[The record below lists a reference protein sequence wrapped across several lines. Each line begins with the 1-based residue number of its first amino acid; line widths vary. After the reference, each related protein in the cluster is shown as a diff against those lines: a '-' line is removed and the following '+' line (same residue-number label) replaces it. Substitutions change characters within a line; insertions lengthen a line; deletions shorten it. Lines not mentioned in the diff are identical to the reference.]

1 MTSEKEKEKVD
12 YLFTGATIVTM
23 DEARRLVENGAIA
36 VRGQEIIGIG
46 PADEL
51 AARYEAGETVDC
63 AGKAIMPGFIN
74 AHTHV
79 PMTLLRGLADDLRL
93 DVWLMGYMM
102 PVEREFVSPEFV
114 RLGTKLACA
123 EMIRGGTTCFA
134 DMYYFENDIA
144 EVTAEAGM
152 RGVLAQSVM
161 KFPTPDAA
169 SYEDGLAASREFIQ
183 RWKGHS
189 LIVPAVGPHAPYTC
203 PPEILKACSAL
214 AQEFDVPLHIHIAET
229 ALEVEN
235 SRKENG
241 MPVVP
246 WVKRQDI
253 LDAKVIAAHCVHI
266 DEGEMRTLQHAGA
279 GVAHN
284 PTSNLKLASGVAPV
298 PLMLQVGV
306 NVGIGTD
313 GPASNNDLDMF
324 EETRLAAIL
333 AKGFTG
339 DPTALPAR
347 EALALATIGSAKAL
361 HISDLTGSL
370 ETGKRAD
377 FIVVDLQPLHNT
389 PRFKRDPEAIYS
401 QLVYVSKASDV
412 LHVIC
417 NGKMLLRDRE
427 LLTLDPQELSRQAEE
442 IAVQIDRFL
451 VAREGNVVRK
461 LLALGGLHQEE
472 SFEVQVKAQIA
483 DLNPVEA
490 VLRDSSLFTITKSSH
505 YRQYDTYF
513 TFGDQ
518 HSEQLRL
525 REDIYLDAEGRPTPR
540 SRFRLT
546 LIGAASEREFPRS
559 VILNRSRFTATPDQ
573 SLRFY
578 REYLNPLEEHEI
590 VKLRRRNRFVYKD
603 TEFAIN
609 IDEMI
614 TPDQPGYFLEIKSR
628 TWSKRDAEK
637 KAGLI
642 ADILG
647 LLKISDDQL
656 TREGYSELVAR

>member
-1 MTSEKEKEKVD
+1 MIREKVD
-12 YLFTGATIVTM
+12 FLFTGGTVVVM
-23 DEARRLVENGAIA
+23 DDNRSLLENGGVA
-36 VRGQEIIGIG
+36 VRGDKIISVG

-51 AARYEAGETVDC
+51 LDRYEAGEVIDC
-63 AGKAIMPGFIN
+63 TGKAVMPGFIN

-102 PVEREFVSPEFV
+102 PVEREFVNPDFV
-114 RLGTKLACA
+114 RLGTKIACA
-123 EMIRGGTTCFA
+123 EMIKGGTTCFA
-134 DMYYFENDIA
+134 DMYYFEDEIA
-144 EVTAEAGM
+144 QATAEAGM
-152 RGVLAQSVM
+152 RGVLAESVM
-161 KFPTPDAA
+161 KFPTPDSA
-169 SYEDGLAASREFIQ
+169 SYEDGLAYCREYIQ
-183 RWKGHS
+183 RWKGHP

-246 WVKRQDI
+246 WVKRQNI

-279 GVAHN
+279 GIAHN

-324 EETRLAAIL
+324 EETRLAALL

-347 EALALATIGSAKAL
+347 EALALATIGSARAL
-361 HISDLTGSL
+361 HLSEITGSL
-370 ETGKRAD
+370 EAGKRAD
-377 FIVVDLQPLHNT
+377 FIVIDLQPLHNT
-389 PRFKRDPEAIYS
+389 PRFNRDPEAIYS
-401 QLVYVSKASDV
+401 QLVYVSKSTDV
-412 LHVIC
+412 QHVIC
-417 NGKMLLRDRE
+417 NGEWLLRDRR
-427 LLTLDPQELSRQAEE
+427 LLTLDEHELTRQAAE
-442 IAVQIDRFL
+442 IAGKIDRFL

-472 SFEVQVKAQIA
+472 SFEVQVKAQLE
-483 DLNPVEA
+483 DLSQVQA
-490 VLRDSSLFTITKSSH
+490 VLNNPALFTITKSSY

-513 TFGDQ
+513 SFGDQ
-518 HSEQLRL
+518 HVEQLRL
-525 REDIYLDAEGRPTPR
+525 REDIYLDEEGKPTPR

-578 REYLNPLEEHEI
+578 REYLNPVEEHEL
-590 VKLRRRNRFVYKD
+590 VKLRRRNRFSYKD

-609 IDEMI
+609 LDEML
-614 TPDQPGYFLEIKSR
+614 TPAQPGYFLEIKSR

-642 ADILG
+642 TEMLDLLG
-647 LLKISDDQL
+647 VSDSQL
-656 TREGYSELVAR
+656 IREGYSTLVIR

>member
-1 MTSEKEKEKVD
+1 MTSERERVD
-12 YLFTGATIVTM
+12 YLFTGGTIVTM
-23 DEARRLVENGAIA
+23 DEERRLVENGAIA
-36 VRGQEIIGIG
+36 VRGQDIVGVG

-51 AARYEAGETVDC
+51 AARYEAGETINC

-74 AHTHV
+74 SHTHA

-93 DVWLMGYMM
+93 DVWLMGYMI

-123 EMIRGGTTCFA
+123 EMIKGGTTCFA
-134 DMYYFENDIA
+134 DMYYFEHDIA
-144 EVTAEAGM
+144 EATAESGM

-169 SYEDGLAASREFIQ
+169 SYEDGLAASREFIR

-214 AQEFDVPLHIHIAET
+214 AQEYDVPLHIHIAET

-246 WVKRQDI
+246 WVKRQNI

-266 DEGEMRTLQHAGA
+266 DEGEIRTLQHAGA
-279 GVAHN
+279 GIAHN

-298 PLMLQVGV
+298 PLMLQLGA

-313 GPASNNDLDMF
+313 GAASNNDLDMF

-333 AKGFTG
+333 AKGSSG

-347 EALALATIGSAKAL
+347 EALALATIGGAKAL
-361 HISDLTGSL
+361 HISDITGSL
-370 ETGKRAD
+370 EPGKRAD
-377 FIVVDLQPLHNT
+377 FIVVDLRPLHNT
-389 PRFKRDPEAIYS
+389 PRFNREADAIYS
-401 QLVYVSKASDV
+401 QLVYVSKAHDV
-412 LHVIC
+412 RHVLC
-417 NGKMLLRDRE
+417 NGKWLLRDRE
-427 LLTLDPQELSRQAEE
+427 LLTLNPEELSRQAEE
-442 IAVQIDRFL
+442 VAVQIDRFL

-472 SFEVQVKAQIA
+472 SFEVQVKAQI
-483 DLNPVEA
+483 DDPERIREI
-490 VLRDSSLFTITKSSH
+490 LRDSSRFTITRSSD

-513 TFGDQ
+513 AFGDQ
-518 HSEQLRL
+518 HDEQLRL
-525 REDIYLDAEGRPTPR
+525 REDIFLDAEGRPTPR

-590 VKLRRRNRFVYKD
+590 VKLRHRNRFIFKD
-603 TEFAIN
+603 TEFALN
-609 IDEMI
+609 MDEML
-614 TPDQPGYFLEIKSR
+614 TPRQPGYYLEIKSR
-628 TWSKRDAEK
+628 TWSKRDAEN
-637 KAGLI
+637 KAELI
-642 ADILG
+642 AEILN
-647 LLKISDDQL
+647 LLGISDDRL
-656 TREGYSELVAR
+656 IREGYSELVAH

>member
-1 MTSEKEKEKVD
+1 MTREKVD
-12 YLFTGATIVTM
+12 FLFTGGTVVVM
-23 DEARRLVENGAIA
+23 DDNRSLLENGGVA
-36 VRGQEIIGIG
+36 VRGDKIIGVG
-46 PADEL
+46 PAEEL
-51 AARYEAGETVDC
+51 AGRYEAGEVIDFT
-63 AGKAIMPGFIN
+63 GKAIMPGFIN

-102 PVEREFVSPEFV
+102 PVEREFVNPDFV
-114 RLGTKLACA
+114 RLGTKIACA
-123 EMIRGGTTCFA
+123 EMIKGGTTCFA
-134 DMYYFENDIA
+134 DMYYFEDEIA
-144 EVTAEAGM
+144 QATAEAGM
-152 RGVLAQSVM
+152 RAVLAESVM
-161 KFPTPDAA
+161 KYPTPDSS
-169 SYEDGLAASREFIQ
+169 SYEDGLAYCREYIQ
-183 RWKGHS
+183 RWKGHP

-235 SRKENG
+235 SRKENS

-246 WVKRQDI
+246 WVKRQNI

-279 GVAHN
+279 GIAHN

-324 EETRLAAIL
+324 EETRLAALL

-347 EALALATIGSAKAL
+347 EALALATIGSARAL
-361 HISDLTGSL
+361 HLSDITGSL
-370 ETGKRAD
+370 EEGKRAD

-389 PRFKRDPEAIYS
+389 PRFNRDPEAIYS
-401 QLVYVSKASDV
+401 QLVYVAKSTDV
-412 LHVIC
+412 QHVIC
-417 NGKMLLRDRE
+417 NGEWLLRDRR
-427 LLTLDPQELSRQAEE
+427 LVTLDERELTRQAAEV
-442 IAVQIDRFL
+442 AGKIDRFL
-451 VAREGNVVRK
+451 VTREGNVVRK

-472 SFEVQVKAQIA
+472 SFEVQVKAQ
-483 DLNPVEA
+483 LEELSPVQA
-490 VLRDSSLFTITKSSH
+490 VLNNSALFTITKSSY

-513 TFGDQ
+513 SFGDQ
-518 HSEQLRL
+518 HVEQLRL
-525 REDIYLDAEGRPTPR
+525 REDIYLDEEGRPTPR

-578 REYLNPLEEHEI
+578 REYLNPVEEHEL
-590 VKLRRRNRFVYKD
+590 VKLRRRNRFSYKD

-609 IDEMI
+609 LDEML
-614 TPDQPGYFLEIKSR
+614 TPAQPGFFLEIKSR

-642 ADILG
+642 AEILD
-647 LLKISDDQL
+647 LLGVSDSQL
-656 TREGYSELVAR
+656 IREGYSTLVIR

>member
-1 MTSEKEKEKVD
+1 MTREKVD
-12 YLFTGATIVTM
+12 YLFTGGTIVAM
-23 DEARRLVENGAIA
+23 DDKRSLIENGVIA
-36 VRGQEIIGIG
+36 VRGDKIIEVG
-46 PADEL
+46 PAADL
-51 AARYEAGETVDC
+51 ADRYDAGETIDC
-63 AGKAIMPGFIN
+63 TGKALMPGFIN
-74 AHTHV
+74 AHTHA

-102 PVEREFVSPEFV
+102 PVEREFVNPDFV
-114 RLGTKLACA
+114 RLGTKIACA
-123 EMIRGGTTCFA
+123 EMIKGGTTCFA
-134 DMYYFENDIA
+134 DMYYFEDEIA
-144 EVTAEAGM
+144 QATAEAGM

-169 SYEDGLAASREFIQ
+169 SYEDGLAYCREFIQ
-183 RWKGHS
+183 RWKGHP

-246 WVKRQDI
+246 WVKRQNI

-298 PLMLQVGV
+298 PLMLQVGL

-324 EETRLAAIL
+324 EETRLAALL

-347 EALALATIGSAKAL
+347 EALALSTIGSARAL
-361 HISDLTGSL
+361 HISDITGSL
-370 ETGKRAD
+370 EAGKRAD

-389 PRFKRDPEAIYS
+389 PRFSREPEAIYS
-401 QLVYVSKASDV
+401 QLVYVAKSTDV
-412 LHVIC
+412 QHVIC
-417 NGKMLLRDRE
+417 NGEWLLRDRQ
-427 LLTLDPQELSRQAEE
+427 LLTLDEPELTRQANEV
-442 IAVQIDRFL
+442 AVKIDRFL

-472 SFEVQVKAQIA
+472 SFEVQVKAQLE
-483 DLNPVEA
+483 DLSRVIA
-490 VLRDSSLFTITKSSH
+490 VLNNPALFTITKSSY

-513 TFGDQ
+513 SFGDQ
-518 HSEQLRL
+518 HAEQLRL
-525 REDIYLDAEGRPTPR
+525 REDIYLDDEGRPTPR

-578 REYLNPLEEHEI
+578 REYLNPLEEREL
-590 VKLRRRNRFVYKD
+590 VKLRRRNRFSYKD

-609 IDEMI
+609 MDEML
-614 TPDQPGYFLEIKSR
+614 TPAQPGFFLEIKSR

-642 ADILG
+642 VEILDLMG
-647 LLKISDDQL
+647 ISDDQL
-656 TREGYSELVAR
+656 IQEAYNVLVTR

>member
-1 MTSEKEKEKVD
+1 
-12 YLFTGATIVTM
+12 
-23 DEARRLVENGAIA
+23 
-36 VRGQEIIGIG
+36 
-46 PADEL
+46 
-51 AARYEAGETVDC
+51 
-63 AGKAIMPGFIN
+63 
-74 AHTHV
+74 
-79 PMTLLRGLADDLRL
+79 MTLLRGLADDLRL
-93 DVWLMGYMM
+93 DVWLMGYMI

-123 EMIRGGTTCFA
+123 EMIKGGTTCFA
-134 DMYYFENDIA
+134 DMYYFEHDIA
-144 EVTAEAGM
+144 EATAEAGM

-169 SYEDGLAASREFIQ
+169 SYEDGLAASREFIR
-183 RWKGHS
+183 RWKDHP

-214 AQEFDVPLHIHIAET
+214 AQEYDVPLHIHIAET

-246 WVKRQDI
+246 WVKRQNI

-266 DEGEMRTLQHAGA
+266 DEGEIRTLQHAGA
-279 GVAHN
+279 GIAHN

-298 PLMLQVGV
+298 PLMLQLGA

-313 GPASNNDLDMF
+313 GAASNNDLDMF

-333 AKGFTG
+333 AKGFSG

-347 EALALATIGSAKAL
+347 EALALATIGGAKAL
-361 HISDLTGSL
+361 HISDITGSL
-370 ETGKRAD
+370 EPGKRAD
-377 FIVVDLQPLHNT
+377 FIVVDLHPLHNT
-389 PRFKRDPEAIYS
+389 PRFNREADAIYS
-401 QLVYVSKASDV
+401 QLVYVSKAHDV
-412 LHVIC
+412 QHVLC
-417 NGKMLLRDRE
+417 NGKWLLRDRE
-427 LLTLDPQELSRQAEE
+427 LLTLNQQELSRQAEDV
-442 IAVQIDRFL
+442 AVQIDRFL

-472 SFEVQVKAQIA
+472 SFEVQVKAQI
-483 DLNPVEA
+483 DDPERVREI
-490 VLRDSSLFTITKSSH
+490 LRDESRFTITRSSD

-513 TFGDQ
+513 AFGDQ
-518 HSEQLRL
+518 HVEQLRL

-578 REYLNPLEEHEI
+578 REYLNPMEEHEI
-590 VKLRRRNRFVYKD
+590 VKLRHRNRFIYKD
-603 TEFAIN
+603 TEFALN
-609 IDEMI
+609 MDEMI
-614 TPDQPGYFLEIKSR
+614 TPRQPGYYLEIKSR
-628 TWSKRDAEK
+628 TWSKRDAEN
-637 KAGLI
+637 KAELI
-642 ADILG
+642 AEILN
-647 LLKISDDQL
+647 LLGISDDRL
-656 TREGYSELVAR
+656 IREGYSELVAH

>member
-1 MTSEKEKEKVD
+1 MTSEKEKVD
-12 YLFTGATIVTM
+12 YLFTGGTIVTM
-23 DEARRLVENGAIA
+23 DEDRRLIEGGAIA
-36 VRGQEIIGIG
+36 VRGQEIVAVG
-46 PADEL
+46 PAGEL
-51 AARYEAGETVDC
+51 AARYEAGETIDC
-63 AGKAIMPGFIN
+63 TGKAVMPGFIN
-74 AHTHV
+74 SHTHA

-93 DVWLMGYMM
+93 DVWLMGYMI

-123 EMIRGGTTCFA
+123 EMIKGGTTCFA
-134 DMYYFENDIA
+134 DMYYYENDIA
-144 EVTAEAGM
+144 EATAEAGM

-169 SYEDGLAASREFIQ
+169 SYEDGLAASREFIR
-183 RWKGHS
+183 RWKGHP

-214 AQEFDVPLHIHIAET
+214 AQEYDVPLHIHIAET

-266 DEGEMRTLQHAGA
+266 DAGEIRTLQHAGA
-279 GVAHN
+279 GIAHN

-298 PLMLQVGV
+298 PLMLQLGA

-313 GPASNNDLDMF
+313 GAASNNDLDMF

-333 AKGFTG
+333 AKGSSG

-347 EALALATIGSAKAL
+347 EALALATIGGAKAL
-361 HISDLTGSL
+361 HISDITGSL
-370 ETGKRAD
+370 EPGKRAD
-377 FIVVDLQPLHNT
+377 FIVVDLRPLHNT
-389 PRFKRDPEAIYS
+389 PRFNREADAIYS
-401 QLVYVSKASDV
+401 QLVYVSKAQDV
-412 LHVIC
+412 QHVLC
-417 NGKMLLRDRE
+417 NGKWLLRDRE
-427 LLTLDPQELSRQAEE
+427 LLTLNPQELSRQAEE
-442 IAVQIDRFL
+442 IAAQIDRFL

-472 SFEVQVKAQIA
+472 SFEVQVKAQI
-483 DLNPVEA
+483 DNPERIREI
-490 VLRDSSLFTITKSSH
+490 LRDSSRFTITRTSD

-513 TFGDQ
+513 SFGDQ
-518 HSEQLRL
+518 HVEQLRL

-578 REYLNPLEEHEI
+578 REYLNPVEEHEI
-590 VKLRRRNRFVYKD
+590 VKLRHRNRFVYKE

-609 IDEMI
+609 MDEMI
-614 TPDQPGYFLEIKSR
+614 TPHQPGYFLEIKSR
-628 TWSKRDAEK
+628 TWSKRDAEN

-642 ADILG
+642 AEILD
-647 LLKISDDQL
+647 LLGISDDRL
-656 TREGYSELVAR
+656 IREGYSELVTH

>member
-1 MTSEKEKEKVD
+1 MTREKVD
-12 YLFTGATIVTM
+12 YLFTGGTIVVM
-23 DEARRLVENGAIA
+23 DDKRSLLENGVIAISGDKI
-36 VRGQEIIGIG
+36 VDIG
-46 PADEL
+46 L
-51 AARYEAGETVDC
+51 AADLLDRYEAAETIDC
-63 AGKAIMPGFIN
+63 TGKALMPGFIN

-102 PVEREFVSPEFV
+102 PVEREFVNPDFV
-114 RLGTKLACA
+114 RLGTKIACA
-123 EMIRGGTTCFA
+123 EMIKGGTTCFA
-134 DMYYFENDIA
+134 DMYYFEDDIA
-144 EVTAEAGM
+144 QATAEAGM

-161 KFPTPDAA
+161 KFPTPDSA
-169 SYEDGLAASREFIQ
+169 SYEDGLAYCREFIQ
-183 RWKGHS
+183 RWKGHP

-246 WVKRQDI
+246 WIKRQNI

-284 PTSNLKLASGVAPV
+284 PTSNLKLASGVAPI

-324 EETRLAAIL
+324 EETRLAALL
-333 AKGFTG
+333 AKGFSG

-347 EALALATIGSAKAL
+347 EALALATIGSARAL
-361 HISDLTGSL
+361 HISDITGSL
-370 ETGKRAD
+370 EPGKRAD

-389 PRFKRDPEAIYS
+389 PRFNREPEAIYS
-401 QLVYVSKASDV
+401 QLVYVAKSTDV
-412 LHVIC
+412 QHVIV
-417 NGKMLLRDRE
+417 NGKWLLRDRQ
-427 LLTLDPQELSRQAEE
+427 LLTLDEPELTRQANE

-451 VAREGNVVRK
+451 IAREGNVVRK

-472 SFEVQVKAQIA
+472 SFEVQVKAQLV
-483 DLNPVEA
+483 DLSRVTA
-490 VLRDSSLFTITKSSH
+490 VLNNPALFTITKTSH

-513 TFGDQ
+513 SFGDQ
-518 HSEQLRL
+518 HAEQLRL

-559 VILNRSRFTATPDQ
+559 IILNRSRFTATPDQ

-578 REYLNPLEEHEI
+578 REYLNPLEEREL
-590 VKLRRRNRFVYKD
+590 VKLRRRNRFTYKD
-603 TEFAIN
+603 TELAIN
-609 IDEMI
+609 MDEML
-614 TPDQPGYFLEIKSR
+614 TPTQPGFFLELKSR

-637 KAGLI
+637 KALLI
-642 ADILG
+642 AEILDLMG
-647 LLKISDDQL
+647 ISDDQL
-656 TREGYSELVAR
+656 IQEAYNVLVTR

>member
-1 MTSEKEKEKVD
+1 MSREKVN
-12 YLFTGATIVTM
+12 YLFSGGTVVVM
-23 DEARRLVENGAIA
+23 DDSRRLIENGAVA
-36 VRGQEIIGIG
+36 VKDDKIVGVG
-46 PADEL
+46 PAAEL
-51 AARYEAGETVDC
+51 QSRYEAAEVIDFT
-63 AGKAIMPGFIN
+63 GKALMPGFIN

-102 PVEREFVSPEFV
+102 PVEREFVNPEFV
-114 RLGTKLACA
+114 RLGTKIACA
-123 EMIRGGTTCFA
+123 EMIKGGTTCFA
-134 DMYYFENDIA
+134 DMYYFENEIA
-144 EVTAEAGM
+144 QATAEAGM
-152 RGVLAQSVM
+152 RGVLAQSIM

-169 SYEDGLAASREFIQ
+169 SYEDGLANCREFIQ
-183 RWKGHS
+183 RWKGHP

-246 WVKRQDI
+246 WVKRQNI

-279 GVAHN
+279 GIAHN

-324 EETRLAAIL
+324 EETRLAALL

-347 EALALATIGSAKAL
+347 EALALATIGSARAL
-361 HISDLTGSL
+361 HISDITGSL
-370 ETGKRAD
+370 EEGKRAD
-377 FIVVDLQPLHNT
+377 FIVVDLQPMHNT
-389 PRFKRDPEAIYS
+389 PRFSRDPEAIYS
-401 QLVYVSKASDV
+401 QLVYVAKSTDV
-412 LHVIC
+412 QHVIC
-417 NGKMLLRDRE
+417 NGEWLLRDRQ
-427 LLTLDPQELSRQAEE
+427 LLKLDEQDLARQATEVAE
-442 IAVQIDRFL
+442 KIDRFL

-461 LLALGGLHQEE
+461 LLALGGLNQEE
-472 SFEVQVKAQIA
+472 SFEVQVKAQLE
-483 DLNPVEA
+483 DLDRVEA
-490 VLRDSSLFTITKSSH
+490 VLKDSSLFKITKTSH

-513 TFGDQ
+513 AFGDQ
-518 HSEQLRL
+518 HVEQLRL
-525 REDIYLDAEGRPTPR
+525 REDIYLDEEGRPTPR

-559 VILNRSRFTATPDQ
+559 VILNRSRLTATPDQ

-578 REYLNPLEEHEI
+578 REYLNPLEEREL
-590 VKLRRRNRFVYKD
+590 VKLRRRNRFSYKGTD
-603 TEFAIN
+603 FAIN
-609 IDEMI
+609 IDQML
-614 TPDQPGYFLEIKSR
+614 TPAQPDYFLEIKSR

-642 ADILG
+642 AEILD
-647 LLKISDDQL
+647 LLGISDDQL
-656 TREGYSELVAR
+656 IQEGYNVLVTR